1 MNNFDELIEKYSR
14 ELVNAKS
21 KSILQAI
28 EDEEIEKTEVDNIS
42 SEDELTVAVVSENIM
57 PQQEKENEKIQNN
70 EQVSVKN
77 EAIEEDMNE
86 DLQNI
91 NTDTDPD
98 NMGTGL
104 LRVQVYAANQ
114 VYPISSAYVTVTD
127 TNDDKIYFQGY
138 TDTDGIVDNIS
149 LPAPIRT
156 MSESPSRIKPYAQY
170 NVTVEH
176 PRFISRKYKGV
187 PVFSTIKSVQAVQ
200 LVPSDNNGTDSET
213 VTESESNELLLKT
226 PQQQ

>member
-28 EDEEIEKTEVDNIS
+28 EDEEIEKTEVDNIN
-42 SEDELTVAVVSENIM
+42 SEDDLAVAVVSENRV
-57 PQQEKENEKIQNN
+57 PHQGTENQKVQNN
-70 EQVSVKN
+70 ESESVKD
-77 EAIEEDMNE
+77 EPTEENTKE
-86 DLQNI
+86 DLQNN
-91 NTDTDPD
+91 NTNIDPD

-138 TDTDGIVDNIS
+138 TNTDGIVDNIS
-149 LPAPIRT
+149 LPAPIKT
-156 MSESPSRIKPYAQY
+156 MSESPSRTKPYSQY

-200 LVPSDNNGTDSET
+200 LVPSDNNGADSET
-213 VTESESNELLLKT
+213 VTESEPNELLLKT